1 MPVTAGGYSIC
12 MKYSQNAHEAEKRLI
27 KAAQRGDLE
36 AFNLLILHYQNFLF
50 GIAFRLLHDE
60 DAAADAV
67 QEALISAFRKF
78 SSFRGGSLRS
88 WLARVVVNACYDEMR
103 QKRRQRSVPLEQF
116 NSAGEEIESG
126 HWLVDPSAGP
136 EEHFEAYELDHAV
149 QHSLHT
155 LPPMYRT
162 VLVLVDIEGLSYE
175 EAASIAHIPVGT
187 VKSRLARARLR
198 MQKSLQAF
206 GELLPAP
213 YRAGMPLSA

>member
-1 MPVTAGGYSIC
+1 

-27 KAAQRGDLE
+27 KAAQRGDLN
-36 AFNLLILHYQNFLF
+36 AFNLLILRYQNFLF
-50 GIAFRLLHDE
+50 GIAFRMLHDE
-60 DAAADAV
+60 DATADAV

-78 SSFRGGSLRS
+78 NTFRGGSLRS

-103 QKRRQRSVPLEQF
+103 HKRRQHSIPLEQF

-126 HWLVDPSAGP
+126 YWLVDPSVGP
-136 EEHFEAYELDHAV
+136 EEHFDAYELDLAV
-149 QHSLHT
+149 RDSLHT

-175 EAASIAHIPVGT
+175 EAAAAAGIPVGT
-187 VKSRLARARLR
+187 VKSRLARARLQ
-198 MQKSLQAF
+198 MQKSLQTF

-213 YRAGMPLSA
+213 YRGELPVSIGI